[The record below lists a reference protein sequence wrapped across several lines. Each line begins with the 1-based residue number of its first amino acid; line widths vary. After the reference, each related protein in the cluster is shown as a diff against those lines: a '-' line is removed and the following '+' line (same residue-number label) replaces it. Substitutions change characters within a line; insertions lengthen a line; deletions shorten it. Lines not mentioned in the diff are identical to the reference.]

1 MNLRSRQIPLAPP
14 KLLAPPRKKSRQQ
27 QKPPTLLEPP
37 RQQPKLLAPPR
48 NQEHP
53 TKTTSDKDVSLNDA
67 LNKLYNDISSA
78 PSFSAKIEAYLRS
91 NVVHSKHRRIIK
103 KKFPRRKVISR
114 FPFDLFM
121 ADLIEYPQLRFQN
134 SNYRFILVVI
144 DCFTRKIWAVPMKFK
159 TAQWT
164 ADAFESI
171 FKTFDKFPVHIV
183 TDRGLEFYNSQVQK
197 VFLNYG
203 INHYSISTKSKWK
216 ASMVERVI
224 RTLKTRLQRY
234 FTKNKTKKWKDV
246 LEQFVSNYNA
256 TPHSAHGLPP
266 QDVSHENQKDV
277 YKRLYPN
284 LTVRTDCRLKI
295 GDKVRKII
303 DKDLFEKGYT
313 ANWSDE
319 IYKIKEIRQSNGVC
333 WYYLVSLDEKP
344 VDGIWYYYQLN
355 LVSSHADQS
364 VRYSDEQ

>member
-14 KLLAPPRKKSRQQ
+14 KLLAPPRKSSQSV
-27 QKPPTLLEPP
+27 TEP
-37 RQQPKLLAPPR
+37 RK
-48 NQEHP
+48 P
-53 TKTTSDKDVSLNDA
+53 TKTSFDKDVSLNDA
-67 LNKLYNDISSA
+67 LNKLYADISSA

-91 NVVHSKHRRIIK
+91 NAVHSKHRRIIK

-114 FPFDLFM
+114 FPYDLFM
-121 ADLIEYPQLRFQN
+121 ADLIEYPQLKFHN

-144 DCFTRKIWAVPMKFK
+144 DCFTRRIWAVPMKFK
-159 TAQWT
+159 TGQWT

-183 TDRGLEFYNSQVQK
+183 TDRGLEFYNSQVEK

-234 FTKNKTKKWKDV
+234 FIKNNTKKWKDV

-284 LTVRTDCRLKI
+284 QTLRTDCRLKI

-319 IYKIKEIRQSNGVC
+319 IYIIKEIRQSNGVC

>member
-1 MNLRSRQIPLAPP
+1 MNLRSRQIPVTKRLAPP
-14 KLLAPPRKKSRQQ
+14 KRKSSQQSVTSPKDQPSRSQ
-27 QKPPTLLEPP
+27 
-37 RQQPKLLAPPR
+37 
-48 NQEHP
+48 NP
-53 TKTTSDKDVSLNDA
+53 TKTTSEKDVSLNDA

-91 NVVHSKHRRIIK
+91 NVVHSKHRRIVK

-114 FPFDLFM
+114 FPYDLFM
-121 ADLIEYPQLRFQN
+121 ADLIEYPQLRFHN

-144 DCFTRKIWAVPMKFK
+144 DCFTRKIWAVPMKLK

-234 FTKNKTKKWKDV
+234 FTKNNTKKWKDV

-313 ANWSDE
+313 SNWSDE

-333 WYYLVSLDEKP
+333 WYNLVSLDDKLVE
-344 VDGIWYYYQLN
+344 GIWYYYQLN

-364 VRYSDEQ
+364 VRSSEKQ

>member
-1 MNLRSRQIPLAPP
+1 MNLRNRQIQT
-14 KLLAPPRKKSRQQ
+14 KLLSPPRKKSSQSPRSQVPR
-27 QKPPTLLEPP
+27 KEPSSQSP
-37 RQQPKLLAPPR
+37 RSG
-48 NQEHP
+48 P
-53 TKTTSDKDVSLNDA
+53 TKNTSDKDVSLNDA

-91 NVVHSKHRRIIK
+91 NTVHSKHRRIIK

-114 FPFDLFM
+114 FPYDLFM
-121 ADLIEYPQLRFQN
+121 ADLIEYPQLRFHN

-144 DCFTRKIWAVPMKFK
+144 DCFTRKLWAVPMKFK
-159 TAQWT
+159 TGQWT

-246 LEQFVSNYNA
+246 LEQFVSNYNE
-256 TPHSAHGLPP
+256 TPHSAHGLSP
-266 QDVSHENQKDV
+266 QDVSHENQKEV

-284 LTVRTDCRLKI
+284 QTLRTDCRLKI
-295 GDKVRKII
+295 GDRVRKIVE
-303 DKDLFEKGYT
+303 KDLFEKGYT
-313 ANWSDE
+313 ANWSNE

-333 WYYLVSLDEKP
+333 WYYLVSLDDKP
-344 VDGIWYYYQLN
+344 VEGIWYYYQLN
-355 LVSSHADQS
+355 LVSSYADQS
-364 VRYSDEQ
+364 VRSTEEQ

>member
-1 MNLRSRQIPLAPP
+1 MNLRNRQLPDVSPP
-14 KLLAPPRKKSRQQ
+14 A
-27 QKPPTLLEPP
+27 E
-37 RQQPKLLAPPR
+37 QPKLLSPPR
-48 NQEHP
+48 KESQSPPRRESQSP
-53 TKTTSDKDVSLNDA
+53 RTTSKESVSLNDA
-67 LNKLYNDISSA
+67 LDKLYNDISSA

-91 NVVHSKHRRIIK
+91 NLVHSKHRRIIK
-103 KKFPRRKVISR
+103 KTFPRRKIISR

-121 ADLIEYPQLRFQN
+121 ADLIEYPQLKYQN
-134 SNYRFILVVI
+134 SNYKFILIMI
-144 DCFTRKIWAVPMKFK
+144 DCFTRKVWAVPMKFK

-164 ADAFESI
+164 ADAFESV
-171 FKTFDKFPVHIV
+171 FKTFDKFPVHLV
-183 TDRGLEFYNSQVQK
+183 TDRGLEFYNSQVRK

-203 INHYSISTKSKWK
+203 INHYSIATKSKWK

-234 FTKNKTKKWKDV
+234 FAKNKTKKWLDV
-246 LEQFVSNYNA
+246 LDQFVANYNA

-266 QDVSHENQKDV
+266 QDVTHENQKQV
-277 YKRLYPN
+277 YKRLYPDIS
-284 LTVRTDCRLKI
+284 LKTDCRLKI
-295 GDKVRKII
+295 GDKVRKLI

-319 IYKIKEIRQSNGVC
+319 IFKIKEIRQNNGVC
-333 WYYLVSLDEKP
+333 YYYLVSLDNKS

-364 VRYSDEQ
+364 VRSTEE

>member
-1 MNLRSRQIPLAPP
+1 MKLRSRQIEEPQPP
-14 KLLAPPRKKSRQQ
+14 KLLSPPRSQPVSQPVSQPTIQSKSISKK
-27 QKPPTLLEPP
+27 
-37 RQQPKLLAPPR
+37 
-48 NQEHP
+48 N
-53 TKTTSDKDVSLNDA
+53 VSLTDA
-67 LNKLYNDISSA
+67 LDKLYTDISSA
-78 PSFSAKIEAYLRS
+78 PSFSSKIEAYLRS
-91 NVVHSKHRRIIK
+91 NAVHSKHRRIIK
-103 KKFPRRKVISR
+103 RKFPRRKVISR

-121 ADLIEYPQLRFQN
+121 ADLIEYPQLRYHN

-144 DCFTRKIWAVPMKFK
+144 DCFTRRVWAVPMKYK

-164 ADAFESI
+164 ADAFDSI
-171 FKTFDKFPVHIV
+171 FKTFDKFPVHVV
-183 TDRGLEFYNSQVQK
+183 TDRGLEFYNSQVRK

-203 INHYSISTKSKWK
+203 INHYSIATKSKWK

-234 FTKNKTKKWKDV
+234 FTKNNTKKWIDV
-246 LEQFVSNYNA
+246 LDQFVANYNA

-266 QDVSHENQKDV
+266 QDVSHKSHKDV
-277 YKRLYPN
+277 YKRLYPDIS
-284 LTVRTDCRLKI
+284 LKTDCRLKE

-313 ANWSDE
+313 ANWSEE

-333 WYYLVSLDEKP
+333 WYYLSSLDDRP

-364 VRYSDEQ
+364 LRVSEKQ

>member
-1 MNLRSRQIPLAPP
+1 MNLRSRQIPTKSPPISPAPP
-14 KLLAPPRKKSRQQ
+14 KLLSPPRRKSS
-27 QKPPTLLEPP
+27 
-37 RQQPKLLAPPR
+37 QPK
-48 NQEHP
+48 
-53 TKTTSDKDVSLNDA
+53 TSSDKDVSLNDA
-67 LNKLYNDISSA
+67 LDKLYNDISSA

-91 NVVHSKHRRIIK
+91 NAVHSKHRRIIK

-114 FPFDLFM
+114 FPYDLFM
-121 ADLIEYPQLRFQN
+121 ADLIEYPQLKFHN

-183 TDRGLEFYNSQVQK
+183 TDKGLEFYNSQVQK

-203 INHYSISTKSKWK
+203 INHYSISTRSKWK

-234 FTKNKTKKWKDV
+234 FTKNNTKKWIDV

-266 QDVSHENQKDV
+266 QGVSHENQKDV

-284 LTVRTDCRLKI
+284 QTLRTDCRLKI

-313 ANWSDE
+313 SNWSDE

-333 WYYLVSLDEKP
+333 WYYLVSLDDKLVE
-344 VDGIWYYYQLN
+344 GIWYYYQLN

-364 VRYSDEQ
+364 VRSSEKQ